1 MGNELSKPKD
11 NNKLK
16 LNYLVSNF
24 YFKYNKPEKNE
35 LFYDIELYKNDKIIF
50 TIINQNNNKE
60 FIKPITKIG
69 FYIFNTYSLNQF
81 KSDINYIIKKYINII
96 KDYNICENQF
106 IIIETLYN
114 NVSIKIDLNNIG
126 NINNELDK
134 ISYEYNYNNDNLSKL
149 TNFKKEKNINKLVVF
164 FNDFIDINKESEEIF
179 SAFND
184 GIIFLD
190 FEKEINTNLNKFC
203 KKNFLFSYNSIYDI
217 NEIENL
223 NFENLFFCIGK
234 DLNLNIKIND
244 KEYKK
249 NIATIFPP
257 NIKNINENYYIKG
270 NKFIFV
276 IDNLD
281 NNENINIEISGN
293 YQNEK
298 GIIEIEK
305 VEYQKNLKEI
315 NESNNNFICLY
326 KFYLLINNLK
336 KYKID
341 KDNKNIYKEFID
353 KNYDDIKKFIEDNF
367 EENVSK
373 NQKKFLI
380 DLLEIYFLTYNMENK
395 KLNENK

>member
-1 MGNELSKPKD
+1 MGNSLFIQKD

-16 LNYLVSNF
+16 LNDLYSIF

-35 LFYDIELYKNDKIIF
+35 LFYDIEIYKNDKKITI
-50 TIINQNNNKE
+50 IINQNINKQS
-60 FIKPITKIG
+60 IKQITKIG
-69 FYIFNTYSLNQF
+69 FYIFNTYSLNPF

-203 KKNFLFSYNSIYDI
+203 KKNFLFSYNLIYDI

-223 NFENLFFCIGK
+223 NFENLFFYIGK
-234 DLNLNIKIND
+234 DLNLNIKING
-244 KEYKK
+244 KEKKK
-249 NIATIFPP
+249 NIATIFSP

-298 GIIEIEK
+298 GTIEIEK

-341 KDNKNIYKEFID
+341 KDNKNNYKEFID

>member
-1 MGNELSKPKD
+1 MGNALYIPKS
-11 NNKLK
+11 NNKVEF
-16 LNYLVSNF
+16 NDLVSIF
-24 YFKYNKPEKNE
+24 DFKYNKPENNE
-35 LFYDIELYKNDKIIF
+35 LFYDIELYKYNNEIF
-50 TIINQNNNKE
+50 TIINQNFNKE
-60 FIKPITKIG
+60 VIKPTTKIC
-69 FYIFNTYSLNQF
+69 FYIFNTYSLNPF
-81 KSDINYIIKKYINII
+81 KSDINYIIKKYINIF
-96 KDYNICENQF
+96 KNNNICDNQF
-106 IIIETLYN
+106 ILESLYN
-114 NVSIKIDLNNIG
+114 NVSIKNTFNNIDK
-126 NINNELDK
+126 INDELDK
-134 ISYEYNYNNDNLSKL
+134 ISYEYNYSNDNLSKL
-149 TNFKKEKNINKLVVF
+149 TIFKKESNINKLIIF
-164 FNDFIDINKESEEIF
+164 FNDFIEINKETEEIF
-179 SAFND
+179 SAFNE
-184 GIIFLD
+184 GIIFID
-190 FEKEINTNLNKFC
+190 FGKEINTNLNKFC
-203 KKNFLFSYNSIYDI
+203 KKNFLFSYNLIYDV
-217 NEIENL
+217 NEIESM
-223 NFENLFFCIGK
+223 NFENLLFYIGK

-244 KEYKK
+244 KEYKE
-249 NIATIFPP
+249 NIATIFSP

-281 NNENINIEISGN
+281 NNGNINIEISGN

-298 GIIEIEK
+298 GTIEIEK

-341 KDNKNIYKEFID
+341 KDNKNNYKEFID
-353 KNYDDIKKFIEDNF
+353 KNYDNIKKFIEDNF

>member
-1 MGNELSKPKD
+1 MGNSLFIQKI

-16 LNYLVSNF
+16 KNDLISNIYL
-24 YFKYNKPEKNE
+24 KYNKPEKNG
-35 LFYDIELYKNDKIIF
+35 LLYDIELYKNNKKII
-50 TIINQNNNKE
+50 TIINQNINKE
-60 FIKPITKIG
+60 YIKPKSKIA
-69 FYIFNTYSLNQF
+69 FYIFNTYSLNPF

-203 KKNFLFSYNSIYDI
+203 KKNFLFSYNLIYDV
-217 NEIENL
+217 NEIENM
-223 NFENLFFCIGK
+223 NFENLLFYIGK

-298 GIIEIEK
+298 GTIEIEK

-380 DLLEIYFLTYNMENK
+380 DLLEIYYLTYNVENK